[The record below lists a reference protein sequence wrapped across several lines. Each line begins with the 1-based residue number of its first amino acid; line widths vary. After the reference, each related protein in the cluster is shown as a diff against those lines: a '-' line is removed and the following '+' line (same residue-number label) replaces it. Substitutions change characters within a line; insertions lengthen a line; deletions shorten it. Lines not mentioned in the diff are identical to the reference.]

1 MRQGYFSNYV
11 PKMQP
16 RSGIMAARPIC
27 ADVIIAVGAYARH
40 ERTTA
45 TKIVN
50 VATAAIYLA
59 AITDCFG

>member
-1 MRQGYFSNYV
+1 MRKEYFSNYI
-11 PKMQP
+11 PKRQP
-16 RSGIMAARPIC
+16 SNGIMAARPIC

>member
-1 MRQGYFSNYV
+1 
-11 PKMQP
+11 MQP